1 MGDPVTMALTGAALN
16 GGMSLI
22 KGKGLGN
29 SLKSAAIGGALGGAG
44 GALGQAAGF
53 GGSAAAGA
61 GIKAGTGAIPTA
73 GIYLVGTAM
82 PQAADDAIGYS
93 LVAPKELAS
102 NAGIS
107 NIGNYATGAGTDL
120 MAPPSLMD
128 KMKAFGDKYGT
139 VDNLGGA
146 AKMYAS
152 MPTPQRP
159 QVPQAQSKVMAPT
172 QQGQVNP
179 TPLDGLL
186 MSINQS
192 QDKYKQPRY
201 TLLG

>member
-1 MGDPVTMALTGAALN
+1 MNTFLN
-16 GGMSLI
+16 GTTKSM
-22 KGKGLGN
+22 GLEQ
-29 SLKSAAIGGALGGAG
+29 SA
-44 GALGQAAGF
+44 
-53 GGSAAAGA
+53 
-61 GIKAGTGAIPTA
+61 
-73 GIYLVGTAM
+73 
-82 PQAADDAIGYS
+82 D
-93 LVAPKELAS
+93 
-102 NAGIS
+102 
-107 NIGNYATGAGTDL
+107 
-120 MAPPSLMD
+120 PSLLD
-128 KMKAFGDKYGT
+128 KMKSFGDKYGT

-172 QQGQVNP
+172 QLGQANP

-186 MSINQS
+186 MNINQF

>member
-16 GGMSLI
+16 GGMSLV
-22 KGKGLGN
+22 KGKGLGS

-44 GALGQAAGF
+44 GALGQAAGIG
-53 GGSAAAGA
+53 GGSAAAAAPLGSA
-61 GIKAGTGAIPTA
+61 PTTAAEFEAANGLPSTSFLSNGGDMNTFLNGTTKSMG
-73 GIYLVGTAM
+73 LE
-82 PQAADDAIGYS
+82 QSAD
-93 LVAPKELAS
+93 
-102 NAGIS
+102 
-107 NIGNYATGAGTDL
+107 
-120 MAPPSLMD
+120 PSLLD
-128 KMKAFGDKYGT
+128 KMKSFGDKYGT

-146 AKMYAS
+146 VKMYAS

-159 QVPQAQSKVMAPT
+159 QMPQAQSKVMAPT
-172 QQGQVNP
+172 QLGQANP